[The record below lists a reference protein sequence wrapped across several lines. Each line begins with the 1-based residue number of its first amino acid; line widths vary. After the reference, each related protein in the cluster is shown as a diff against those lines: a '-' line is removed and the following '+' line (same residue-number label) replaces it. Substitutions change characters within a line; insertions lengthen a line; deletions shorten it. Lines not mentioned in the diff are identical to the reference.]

1 VPPRWRALWTSYE
14 IRRERE
20 SGSDPHPAGAPDPT
34 PVSAEDL
41 AILVDPRRPDVVGLV
56 GIIGLLILLWLM
68 MFKPF

>member
-1 VPPRWRALWTSYE
+1 
-14 IRRERE
+14 
-20 SGSDPHPAGAPDPT
+20 
-34 PVSAEDL
+34 VSAEDL